1 MEPNIIKETVVITEH
16 EWLEYASW
24 AAQILVAAIA
34 LIAAIVA
41 YRQLKEMADYRK
53 QRIQIANANMLMQLV
68 HRFESHDMT
77 ESRQLFSKIKDEVN
91 HTICARH
98 PVAVDEEKLQRI
110 TDEWTQYLNTLRK
123 DEGEKYFTLLR
134 IVDFFEEVGT
144 MIKKKYISPDDAMEL
159 FKGPILAVGRN
170 FSRHISSRQKE
181 IGVPDGLFANPQFN
195 FGVDLTKVPVV
206 FSSEGR

>member
-77 ESRQLFSKIKDEVN
+77 ELGNCF
-91 HTICARH
+91 
-98 PVAVDEEKLQRI
+98 
-110 TDEWTQYLNTLRK
+110 RK
-123 DEGEKYFTLLR
+123 
-134 IVDFFEEVGT
+134 
-144 MIKKKYISPDDAMEL
+144 
-159 FKGPILAVGRN
+159 
-170 FSRHISSRQKE
+170 
-181 IGVPDGLFANPQFN
+181 
-195 FGVDLTKVPVV
+195 
-206 FSSEGR
+206 